1 MIKLRKLIASLLML
15 VMISAWIPIG
25 EIRAFAYSGIEI
37 PQITINYTYKER
49 DETQLDKISIYIIA
63 RISTKGSYDVK
74 VRDSKGTEQNIGKIT
89 IDDNNV
95 DKYIYPSYE
104 IRPKD
109 NIRINQIY
117 IGGETIDISGPTLN
131 PIPKITKIQ
140 TYDVLLGD
148 NLRFEGENLNAYGSI
163 MTVEGLGQMTP
174 SSATEFSQPI
184 ITGNPGY
191 KTINFEVKGSHSKGG
206 VLTQNVTYPN
216 VFKLMGVLK
225 ELGDQPDDYLEI
237 IPEMGENESIAY
249 IRANNGQFNV
259 KDGVGE
265 YSVFF
270 LTDTTDKYTANNM
283 AEIISYSQNRKVMK
297 IKIPKGIQDSKSYE
311 VQVTNRVKD
320 PKGNIDQQV
329 LERRTV
335 KNRYFVIGANKSPVI
350 TSITPA
356 KGPDTGEIVTIIGK
370 KFDEIDFIDGFDNI
384 QGVKSSE
391 VVVADKTLDAL
402 IGDVIGSEG
411 IDTDNKPDKVFHIK
425 YNVGEATYN
434 NKKVS
439 EINRYIAVYV
449 GDRTTPHTLNDK
461 PVYSFEE
468 VYDSLSVKV
477 PSSNVSAEKKVN
489 VIVIIQTEVET
500 EDGKRIISNVVTNE
514 DIKYTITPSY
524 TRPSITKIIPEQIQ
538 VVRKDANY
546 GLKEDM
552 VITIEGQNFKVL
564 RSKDNTTGKDVTNY
578 PIVGIGANLENSA
591 EGIVLRVSPE
601 KEGQVEIFKENQW
614 TAIPGANITILDAK
628 GNIIDGT
635 VGKDTGSKII
645 ISLPRSAD
653 IKLPSTSVTT
663 DRSQPIPKPVY
674 IMNPV
679 LGSQK
684 PGEPVSND
692 NVTVMFIDLKDNLP
706 PTIDTVTPNVVA
718 IDSGEQIIVTGS
730 NFQPGVR
737 VFLGGVEVT
746 GVKQELD
753 QSGLNTILKFNAPKF
768 PQVIDGATKI
778 MVMNPDGGIAVKD
791 FTFVKSLQRD
801 PNLTSFSPKSGT
813 QNTIVVLDGDNFLA
827 PNPSVTSLKGM
838 GIYTLIGTRILMD
851 GKDINEYNEDDN
863 GSIKLENYRNSSEM
877 LISTENSVAK
887 LSSYAHSVVLVDK
900 SNSNKFYIVYNDN
913 RMNIYLSDGGSG
925 LEENNVINQYNIRY
939 ENGSLIAEKGGQVY
953 TVEVSDEGIQL
964 YQGNNVVLELEM
976 KTPYKFKDEDI
987 YGSRVHVKDK
997 TRIEF
1002 KVPLLVSKLPNGY
1015 TITVENPDTKKST
1028 AKDIF
1033 YYYETVSLNPE
1044 ITDIKPSIGS
1054 IDGGY
1059 QILIQ
1064 GRNFED
1070 DSKVYIDNVQVP
1082 QTNIRRE
1089 IISGVDTL
1097 IITSMPAYRRNMNE
1111 EGTDRKQVP
1120 VTVANGNGGTAL
1132 GRFTY
1137 VIPPSAKPI
1146 IDKAEFQKEIQVGS
1160 AAGEEIL
1167 TITGR
1172 YFKFEEPWAL
1182 TPKYAGWIQGTR
1194 NGVNVF
1200 FEDIDGDGEYTTY
1213 ASWLSYDGLREK
1225 LPAPVDTY
1233 TEYLTSPVLPTVRIG
1248 GIEAKIVEFGNEYI
1262 KVITP
1267 QVSAGK
1273 QELYVVNNDFGTS
1286 NKVVL
1291 SFEGSKITI
1300 KSIVGDS
1307 GKKQG
1312 KDSVEITGTGFQN
1325 TRLYVIENGQKKE
1338 YNMPLVR
1345 FGTIGNSKDLNNNM
1359 AQITLENGDFTLEY
1373 NNTSITSAI
1382 ITMTAKYNK
1391 EIYKKVFTID
1401 NYDGSPIYLPVW
1413 EMKTEDNKAYPG
1425 YELVRIE
1432 VKNRKLV
1439 VSKGYSPETKLEN
1452 SQRISLLTPS
1462 YYTIGDVEVEVTNP
1476 DGGRATT
1483 RYKYTNPASKPRI
1496 TNITRDGRDP
1506 EQGDDGKT
1514 RIITLDYRGGQN
1526 ITVLGEDFREGAII
1540 HIGNILKIENKDITE
1555 TLNSVPNKLAF
1566 TMPGVNESAV
1576 GSLHRVTVING
1587 DGAQTSS
1594 DNPNNI
1600 WNAPI
1605 YIQFIKGESNPV
1617 VGNIEPNKGPA
1628 TGGTI
1633 VTIKGKDFRKKM
1645 EGYGDNSLAVFFGE
1659 VEVPAKDILEITDN
1673 SIKVIA
1679 PASPKLGPVKVSI
1692 ENPDGTL
1699 TQENIIF
1706 TYISRPKIN
1715 DINPKKLFT
1724 NDTKTVVTIDGLQFL
1739 SGAKVIVG
1747 GKIIPIKD
1755 VKPDM
1760 QLKGQG
1766 ITGVDKNGNNIEAA
1780 VIGGIEAASVQ
1791 VVSESQIKVTFAEAT
1806 DLENSSIII
1815 INPDG
1820 GISEPYN
1827 DFKYEKPLPL
1837 KPLVLEAIPGYES
1850 TVMLIWNESDPD
1862 LLNRATAY
1870 EIYGRKTK
1878 DSTNAFVGTTS
1889 NAEYLIKGLEPGTE
1903 YTFMVRA
1910 LNEYGAAIDFAT
1922 VTVKTLSLQEDYKQ
1936 REKEDKLKEE
1946 QKNIEL
1952 NGKETIE
1959 GSKATILLGSNH
1971 IKNGVG
1977 LIDFT
1982 LAKYKSV
1989 DEYII
1994 KIPLALARVD
2004 STLNIKDGTMTMT
2017 INPKD
2022 MYTYKV
2028 STMDEGDKDSNLQII
2043 IKKGRETNIPRG
2055 KKVASALYDISFFF
2069 QRGKDTISIDK
2080 LLRSGK
2086 ITINLDTLLYTNT
2099 KNVYLGVFN
2108 PSTGAYEKVGDS
2120 KTASFDKNSKYIL
2133 LSDK

>member
-1 MIKLRKLIASLLML
+1 MIKFKKLIATLLMI

-25 EIRAFAYSGIEI
+25 KTQVFADSDADI
-37 PQITINYTYKER
+37 PQMTIDYVYKER
-49 DETQLDKISIYIIA
+49 DEEQLDKIVIYITA
-63 RISTKGSYDVK
+63 RISTKRTYDIEAI
-74 VRDSKGTEQNIGKIT
+74 DSNRKGYTLGKII

-95 DKYIYPSYE
+95 DRE
-104 IRPKD
+104 INEKFVISNPG
-109 NIRINQIY
+109 NIRIIQVN
-117 IGGETIDISGPTLN
+117 IGGKQIIISDNNVQNPT
-131 PIPKITKIQ
+131 PKITKMQ
-140 TYDVLLGD
+140 TYDVLLGE
-148 NLRFEGENLNAYGSI
+148 NLEFEGNYLQGSTMAIEGLDTMTLDSARFSKPI
-163 MTVEGLGQMTP
+163 MTGT
-174 SSATEFSQPI
+174 
-184 ITGNPGY
+184 PGY
-191 KTINFEVKGSHSKGG
+191 KTINFKVAGHHSQGG
-206 VLTQNVTYPN
+206 ELIQNVSYPN
-216 VFKLMGVLK
+216 IFKLIGTLK

-237 IPEMGENESIAY
+237 IPEMGENKSIAY

-270 LTDTTDKYTANNM
+270 LTDTTDKYTINNM

-297 IKIPKGIQDSKSYE
+297 IKIPEGIQNSKSYE
-311 VQVTNRVKD
+311 VQVTNRIKD
-320 PKGNIDQQV
+320 PRGNIDQQV
-329 LERRTV
+329 LERKTV
-335 KNRYFVIGANKSPVI
+335 KNRFFVIGADKFPVLS
-350 TSITPA
+350 SIDPED
-356 KGPDTGEIVTIIGK
+356 GPDTGEVVTIIGK

-384 QGVKSSE
+384 QGVE
-391 VVVADKTLDAL
+391 VEEVLIDDKILDNV
-402 IGDVIGSEG
+402 IGDIMGSEG
-411 IDTDNKPDKVFHIK
+411 IDSDNKPDKVFHIK
-425 YNVGEATYN
+425 YNEGDATYN
-434 NKKVS
+434 NKEVRG
-439 EINRYIAVYV
+439 IDRYIAVYV
-449 GDRTTPHTLNDK
+449 GDRTTPHTINGK
-461 PVYSFEE
+461 PVYSFDAGF
-468 VYDSLSVKV
+468 DSLFVSV
-477 PSSNVSAEKKVN
+477 PSSHVNAEKQVN
-489 VIVIIQTEVET
+489 VIVIIKTEIET
-500 EDGKRIISNVVTNE
+500 EDGKHTISNVVTN
-514 DIKYTITPSY
+514 DAIKYTIKPSY
-524 TRPSITKIIPEQIQ
+524 KRPSITKIIPEQIQ
-538 VVRKDANY
+538 VVEKGPYY

-552 VITIEGQNFKVL
+552 IIAIEGQNFKVL
-564 RSKDNTTGKDVTNY
+564 RSRDNTTGKDVTNY
-578 PIVGIGANLENSA
+578 PVVGIGANLQSSDK
-591 EGIVLRVSPE
+591 GIVLRMSTE
-601 KEGQVEIFKENQW
+601 KEGQVEIYKNNQW
-614 TAIPGANITILDAK
+614 KHIPGATIIMLDTK

-635 VGKDTGSKII
+635 IGKDTGNKII
-645 ISLPRSAD
+645 ISLPKDAT
-653 IKLPSTSVTT
+653 INLPSESVTT
-663 DRSQPIPKPVY
+663 DRSQPIPRAVY
-674 IMNPV
+674 VMNPV
-679 LGSQK
+679 LGSQS
-684 PGEPVSND
+684 PGEPVYSD
-692 NVTVMFIDLKDNLP
+692 NVAVMFVDLKGNP
-706 PTIDTVTPNVVA
+706 SPTIDEVTPNVLA
-718 IDSGEQIIVTGS
+718 IDSGEEIIVTGS
-730 NFQPGVR
+730 NFQPGAR
-737 VFLGGVEVT
+737 VFLGGFEV
-746 GVKQELD
+746 KAEPELD
-753 QSGLNTILKFNAPKF
+753 PLGKNTLLKFNAPKF
-768 PQVIDGATKI
+768 PQIIDGPTKI
-778 MVMNPDGGIAVKD
+778 MVMNPNGGIAVKD

-801 PNLTSFSPKSGT
+801 PRLTSFSPKSGT

-851 GKDINEYNEDDN
+851 GREVNEYNEDDN
-863 GSIKLENYRNSSEM
+863 GNIKLEKYRNSSEM

-900 SNSNKFYIVYNDN
+900 NNPNKFYTIYNDI
-913 RMNIYLSDGGSG
+913 RMNIFLSDGGSG
-925 LEENNVINQYNIRY
+925 AEENNIINQYNIRY
-939 ENGSLIAEKGGQVY
+939 ENDNLIAEKGGQTY
-953 TVEVSDEGIQL
+953 RVEVLDEGIQL

-976 KTPYKFKDEDI
+976 KTPYKFSGEDI
-987 YGSRVHVKDK
+987 YGSRVQVKDK

-1002 KVPLLVSKLPNGY
+1002 KVPPLPSKLPDGY

-1033 YYYETVSLNPE
+1033 YYYETVSVNPE
-1044 ITDIKPSIGS
+1044 ITEIKPPTGS

-1059 QILIQ
+1059 QILIK
-1064 GRNFED
+1064 GSNFED
-1070 DSKVYIDNVQVP
+1070 DSKVYIDNVLVP
-1082 QTNIRRE
+1082 QNNIKRE
-1089 IISGVDTL
+1089 IRDGEDTL
-1097 IITSMPAYRRNMNE
+1097 IITSMPPYRRNMSE
-1111 EGTDRKQVP
+1111 EGTDRKLVP

-1200 FEDIDGDGEYTTY
+1200 FEDIDGDGEYTSY
-1213 ASWLSYDGLREK
+1213 SSWLTYDGPKEK

-1248 GIEAKIVEFGNEYI
+1248 GIEAKIVEFGKDYI
-1262 KVITP
+1262 RVITP
-1267 QVSAGK
+1267 QIAAGR

-1286 NKVVL
+1286 KKVIL

-1300 KSIVGDS
+1300 DSIIGPS

-1312 KDSVEITGTGFQN
+1312 KDPVEISGTGFQN
-1325 TRLYVIENGQKKE
+1325 TRLYVMEKGQKKE

-1345 FGTIGNSKDLNNNM
+1345 FGTVGTTKDINNNM
-1359 AQITLENGDFTLEY
+1359 AQITLEDGDFTLDY
-1373 NNTSITSAI
+1373 NNTKITSAT

-1391 EIYKKVFTID
+1391 EIYKKIFTID

-1413 EMKTEDNKAYPG
+1413 EMETTDNKVHPG

-1432 VKNRKLV
+1432 VKDRKLV

-1483 RYKYTNPASKPRI
+1483 KYKYTNPASKPRI

-1506 EQGDDGKT
+1506 EQGDDGNT
-1514 RIITLDYRGGQN
+1514 RIIRLDYRGGQN
-1526 ITVLGEDFREGAII
+1526 ITVLGEDFREGATIY
-1540 HIGNILKIENKDITE
+1540 IGNILKIENKDIIE
-1555 TLNSVPNKLAF
+1555 TLSSVPNKLAF
-1566 TMPGVNESAV
+1566 TMPGANENAIGV
-1576 GSLHRVTVING
+1576 LHRVTVING

-1605 YIQFIKGESNPV
+1605 YIQFIKGESEPV
-1617 VGNIEPNKGPA
+1617 AGNIEPNKGPA

-1633 VTIKGKDFRKKM
+1633 VTIKGKDFRKNM
-1645 EGYGDNSLAVFFGE
+1645 EGYGDNKLAVFFGE
-1659 VEVPAKDILEITDN
+1659 VEVPAKDILEITDTT
-1673 SIKVIA
+1673 IKVIA
-1679 PASPKLGPVKVSI
+1679 PPSLKLGPVKVSI

-1699 TQENIIF
+1699 TQDNITY
-1706 TYISRPKIN
+1706 TYISKPKIN

-1724 NDTKTVVTIDGLQFL
+1724 NDTETVVTIAGLQFL

-1747 GKIIPIKD
+1747 GRIIPTRD
-1755 VKPDM
+1755 FKPDM
-1760 QLKGQG
+1760 QLNGQG

-1791 VVSESQIKVTFAEAT
+1791 VVSESQIKVTFAEVT

-1837 KPLVLEAIPGYES
+1837 RPLVLEAIPGYES
-1850 TVMLIWNESDPD
+1850 TVMLIWSESDPD
-1862 LLNRATAY
+1862 ILNRATAY
-1870 EIYGRKTK
+1870 EIYGRQTK
-1878 DSTNAFVGTTS
+1878 DSANTFVGTTS
-1889 NAEYLIKGLEPGTE
+1889 GAEYLVKGLESGTE

-1922 VTVKTLSLQEDYKQ
+1922 ATVKTLSLQEDYKQ
-1936 REKEDKLKEE
+1936 KEKEDKLKEE

-1959 GSKATILLGSNH
+1959 GNKAIITLGSNH
-1971 IKNGVG
+1971 IKNGLG
-1977 LIDFT
+1977 LIDLT
-1982 LAKYKSV
+1982 LAKYKTA

-1994 KIPLALARVD
+1994 KIPLALARND

-2022 MYTYKV
+2022 MYTYRV
-2028 STMDEGDKDSNLQII
+2028 STMDEGDKDSNLQIN

-2055 KKVASALYDISFFF
+2055 KKAASALYDISFSF
-2069 QRGKDTISIDK
+2069 QRKKDTISIDK

-2086 ITINLDTLLYTNT
+2086 ITIDLDTLLYTNT

-2108 PSTGAYEKVGDS
+2108 VSTGAYENVGDS
-2120 KTASFDKNSKYIL
+2120 RTTSFNQSGKYIL
-2133 LSDK
+2133 LSDR